1 MGRVVT
7 PKYRL
12 ELVVPGFNFTA
23 FAWSGLPSPARLAAH
38 VRQLNQSFDLGG
50 VNHLPGSP
58 RVARAVLV
66 RQSDQRTVAVYE
78 RDRGAW
84 KVHGQSQFVAEGA

>member
-50 VNHLPGSP
+50 VNHCPAHRASLAPYSSGS
-58 RVARAVLV
+58 RTSAR
-66 RQSDQRTVAVYE
+66 
-78 RDRGAW
+78 
-84 KVHGQSQFVAEGA
+84 